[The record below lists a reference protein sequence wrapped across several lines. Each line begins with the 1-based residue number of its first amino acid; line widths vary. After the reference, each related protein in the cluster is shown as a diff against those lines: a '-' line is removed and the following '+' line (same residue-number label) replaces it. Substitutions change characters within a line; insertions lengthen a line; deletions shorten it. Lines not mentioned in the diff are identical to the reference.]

1 MRMTT
6 GPQGKSYRDLAKIA
20 DTLFIQSNDDEEQLA
35 TALDSVEED
44 VRKDLLASDLLNA
57 YQVFYYHFREVPG
70 ELAKE
75 RLLLLPASSLSHGV
89 ILVEIDYVEVVFQ
102 VEQGEPV
109 ITLHDEGQVI
119 ANYHGQN
126 AYRSAMQFI
135 DDSY

>member
-1 MRMTT
+1 VT
-6 GPQGKSYRDLAKIA
+6 GVQ
-20 DTLFIQSNDDEEQLA
+20 TC
-35 TALDSVEED
+35 ALPIW
-44 VRKDLLASDLLNA
+44 KDLLASDLLNA
-57 YQVFYYHFREVPG
+57 YQVFFYHFREVPG

-89 ILVEIDYVEVVFQ
+89 VLVEIDYVEVVFQ

-119 ANYHGQN
+119 ANYHGPN

>member
-1 MRMTT
+1 MTA

-20 DTLFIQSNDDEEQLA
+20 EKLFIQSHDNEEQLA

-44 VRKDLLASDLLNA
+44 VRQELLASDLLNG
-57 YQVFYYHFREVPG
+57 YQVFYYYFREIPA

-75 RLLLLPASSLSHGV
+75 RLLLLPASALLHGIVLS
-89 ILVEIDYVEVVFQ
+89 EIDYVEVVFQ
-102 VEQGEPV
+102 MEQGDPV
-109 ITLHDEGQVI
+109 ITLRDEGQVI
-119 ANYHGQN
+119 ANYRGKD

>member
-1 MRMTT
+1 MRMTA

-57 YQVFYYHFREVPG
+57 YQVFYYHFREAPG

-119 ANYHGQN
+119 ANYHGPN